1 MCAAPPSGGE
11 QRLTS
16 VAGSRT
22 GPGMTDLPQLDGP
35 RVLPAS
41 GAAPKQIVILVH
53 GYGSNGHDLI
63 GLAPALQP
71 ALPDAVFVSPH
82 APQRLAAVA
91 EGYQWW
97 PINTFSMQERAEGA
111 KAAAPILNAF
121 IDQELERYGLSEDKL
136 ALVGFSQGTMMSLY
150 VAPQREKQIA
160 GVVGYSGMVVDEAA
174 LKANLKT
181 RPPVLLVH
189 GDADPVVPFMA
200 YNHAGKALQDLGF
213 DVFGYA
219 ARGVGHSIDNEGL
232 RLGRDFLVKVL
243 G

>member
-1 MCAAPPSGGE
+1 
-11 QRLTS
+11 
-16 VAGSRT
+16 
-22 GPGMTDLPQLDGP
+22 MTDLSQLDGP

-41 GAAPKQIVILVH
+41 GGAPKQIVILVH

-82 APQRLAAVA
+82 APQRMQELA

-111 KAAAPILNAF
+111 KAAAPVLNAF

-150 VAPQREKQIA
+150 VGPQREKQIA
-160 GVVGYSGMVVDEAA
+160 GIVGYSGMVVDEAA
-174 LKANLKT
+174 LKATMKT
-181 RPPVLLVH
+181 KPPVLLAH
-189 GDADPVVPFMA
+189 GDADPVVPFA
-200 YNHAGKALQDLGF
+200 AFHHAGATLQGLGF
-213 DVFGYA
+213 EVFGYQA
-219 ARGVGHSIDNEGL
+219 KGVGHSIDNDGL